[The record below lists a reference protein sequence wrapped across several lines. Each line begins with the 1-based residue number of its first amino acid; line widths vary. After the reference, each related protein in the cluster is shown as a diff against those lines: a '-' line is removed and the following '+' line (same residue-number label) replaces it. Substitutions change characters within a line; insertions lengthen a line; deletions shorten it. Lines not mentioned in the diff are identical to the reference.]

1 MNRIVLDEQKF
12 KSLLQNKLKFN
23 DITFSEENFVSLIK
37 GEVVEIG
44 DNSIILQDIGYDKIL
59 TLVEKYLK

>member
-1 MNRIVLDEQKF
+1 MNRIVLTEEDF

-23 DITFSEENFVSLIK
+23 DITFSEPDFVSLIK

-44 DNSIILQDIGYDKIL
+44 GNSIILQDIGYYKIL
-59 TLVEKYLK
+59 DLVDKYLK

>member
-1 MNRIVLDEQKF
+1 MNRIVLTEEDF

-23 DITFSEENFVSLIK
+23 DITFSEPDFVSLIK

-44 DNSIILQDIGYDKIL
+44 DNSIILQDIGYYKIL
-59 TLVEKYLK
+59 DLVDKYLK